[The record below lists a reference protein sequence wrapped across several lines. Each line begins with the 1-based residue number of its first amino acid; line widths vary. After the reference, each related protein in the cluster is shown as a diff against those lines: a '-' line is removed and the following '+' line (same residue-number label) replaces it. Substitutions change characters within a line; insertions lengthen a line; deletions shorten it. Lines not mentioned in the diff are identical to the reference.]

1 MSIWD
6 TYLDRAEIR
15 GSTKREAVLN
25 RTKRNLLNHI
35 EDNLSYHNATVN
47 KVSRKVAI
55 IDSDNLNIKT
65 IISMPCETFECG
77 SIVCWAD
84 NHWIITEVDANT
96 EVRTKGKMTQCNY
109 LLNWI
114 DTDGIIHKQWC
125 IIEDGTKYLTG
136 ELEDRNFVT
145 TRGDSRIAMTITKN
159 DDTVRFNRESRFII
173 DDDESQQPLAYQL
186 TKPLKIGRTYNNKGI
201 FAFVL
206 QEVTTTDYDNK
217 ELKIAD
223 YYKYNKKP
231 NEELP
236 SNNRKGWI

>member
-1 MSIWD
+1 MSVWD

-25 RTKRNLLNHI
+25 RTKRNLINHI

-114 DTDGIIHKQWC
+114 DTDGVIHKQWC
-125 IIEDGTKYLTG
+125 IIEDL
-136 ELEDRNFVT
+136 
-145 TRGDSRIAMTITKN
+145 RIET
-159 DDTVRFNRESRFII
+159 
-173 DDDESQQPLAYQL
+173 L
-186 TKPLKIGRTYNNKGI
+186 
-201 FAFVL
+201 
-206 QEVTTTDYDNK
+206 
-217 ELKIAD
+217 
-223 YYKYNKKP
+223 
-231 NEELP
+231 
-236 SNNRKGWI
+236 